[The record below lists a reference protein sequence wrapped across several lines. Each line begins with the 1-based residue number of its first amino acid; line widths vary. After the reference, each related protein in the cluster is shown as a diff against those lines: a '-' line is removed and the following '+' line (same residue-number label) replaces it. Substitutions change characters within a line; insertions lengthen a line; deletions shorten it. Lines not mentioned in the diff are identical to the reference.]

1 MFYVGAPATSNL
13 NIYFM
18 YDFYTIENHYLILPS
33 ECIAC
38 CSMKNGKDSRPHLWI
53 SYSGIP
59 QTHTGKVNPSRS

>member
-1 MFYVGAPATSNL
+1 MFYIGDAAVSNW

-18 YDFYTIENHYLILPS
+18 YDFYTIESTHLILPS

-38 CSMKNGKDSRPHLWI
+38 CSMKNGKDSRLHLWI

-59 QTHTGKVNPSRS
+59 QTHKVNPSRG